1 MDKRLYRSLL
11 IPALIFIIAVSAR
24 IIPGPRTIDDAY
36 ITYRYAQNILG
47 GNGFVFN
54 PGERVLGTTT
64 PVYTLSMVS
73 IGLLS
78 GGRDT
83 NFPQIAYILN
93 AVIGGFECILLYYL
107 GLHFGSKLAAIGATL
122 VWSIAPYSVTFA
134 VGGLETS
141 LYVLLLTATITSY
154 LTRRYTLTALLAAIS
169 ILTRPD
175 ALLLILPLI
184 VDRIWQQVIFI
195 KDLDNSS
202 KSTWDNRIILSGN
215 TFLYEIVAFLT
226 PLLIW
231 GGFSYF
237 YFGSPVPHSITA
249 KSVAYLLPSNAG
261 FIRLLQHYATPFL
274 GHRTFGNQWIGIGFV
289 IYLFSFII
297 GARHAIKV
305 DKRSWPYIIYPW
317 LYFFTYAIA
326 NPLIFRWYLTP
337 VLAPYILII
346 LIGIDKLIGDI
357 WHFLPIKNK
366 SFQHIKQGLAV
377 TIIIIIPTI
386 LSLRDW
392 QMVPDH
398 GMKRPA
404 PSMAWYKLE
413 LLYEQAADY
422 IEPAL
427 VDTPNAILAAGDVG
441 MLGYKTQAMV
451 LDTVGLNTPIS
462 SSYYPA
468 DPDIYVTN
476 YAIPSELILEQKPDY
491 IVILEVY
498 GRGGLI
504 GNPQFQIEYEQIK
517 KIPTDI
523 YGSDG
528 MLIFR
533 NISGDSTDKPI
544 DKKDSIL
551 IPETTC
557 TLKNQIKL
565 ALH

>member
-1 MDKRLYRSLL
+1 M
-11 IPALIFIIAVSAR
+11 
-24 IIPGPRTIDDAY
+24 
-36 ITYRYAQNILG
+36 
-47 GNGFVFN
+47 
-54 PGERVLGTTT
+54 
-64 PVYTLSMVS
+64 
-73 IGLLS
+73 
-78 GGRDT
+78 
-83 NFPQIAYILN
+83 
-93 AVIGGFECILLYYL
+93 
-107 GLHFGSKLAAIGATL
+107 
-122 VWSIAPYSVTFA
+122 
-134 VGGLETS
+134 
-141 LYVLLLTATITSY
+141 
-154 LTRRYTLTALLAAIS
+154 
-169 ILTRPD
+169 
-175 ALLLILPLI
+175 
-184 VDRIWQQVIFI
+184 
-195 KDLDNSS
+195 
-202 KSTWDNRIILSGN
+202 
-215 TFLYEIVAFLT
+215 
-226 PLLIW
+226 
-231 GGFSYF
+231 
-237 YFGSPVPHSITA
+237 
-249 KSVAYLLPSNAG
+249 
-261 FIRLLQHYATPFL
+261 
-274 GHRTFGNQWIGIGFV
+274 
-289 IYLFSFII
+289 
-297 GARHAIKV
+297 
-305 DKRSWPYIIYPW
+305 
-317 LYFFTYAIA
+317 
-326 NPLIFRWYLTP
+326 
-337 VLAPYILII
+337 
-346 LIGIDKLIGDI
+346 DKLIGDI
-357 WHFLPIKNK
+357 WHFLPTKIK
-366 SFQHIKQGLAV
+366 SFQYIKQGLAI
-377 TIIIIIPTI
+377 TILIFLPTL

-441 MLGYKTQAMV
+441 MLGYKTQARI